1 MIVAL
6 ALALAGLLA
15 LPGLP
20 PAYVLPG
27 TRVPMALAQQRV
39 KQRAVR
45 VEAELTGAGDEW
57 PSEVVFELHPEH
69 GYRVSDDQGGR
80 WLIRDG
86 AVLGAT
92 QRPVP
97 VWIPDLEIL
106 VLNQEEAIQ
115 AWFVRAGID
124 LGTNELVRLEQRD
137 CFLLGGQGARAQVWI
152 DKDQMEILRWRSRGG
167 RSTEYRSYSGWDGG
181 RFPAVIELA
190 DRERP
195 FATLA
200 VHAVTRVKL
209 RERDFKASW
218 ASAQGG

>member
-1 MIVAL
+1 MIGAVAL
-6 ALALAGLLA
+6 ALAALLA
-15 LPGLP
+15 LPALP
-20 PAYVLPG
+20 LAYVLAG
-27 TRVPMALAQQRV
+27 TRVPLALAQQRS

-57 PSEVVFELHPEH
+57 PSDVVFELHPEH

-80 WLIRDG
+80 WLIRGG

-97 VWIPDLEIL
+97 AWIPDLEIL
-106 VLNQEEAIQ
+106 VLNQEEAIR
-115 AWFVRAGID
+115 AWFQRAEID
-124 LGTNELVRLEQRD
+124 LETNELVRLEEYE
-137 CFLLGGQGARAQVWI
+137 CFVLGGRGARAQVWI
-152 DKDQMEILRWRSRGG
+152 DKDHLEILRWRSRSG

-209 RERDFKASW
+209 RERDFQPSW
-218 ASAQGG
+218 ASPEGD